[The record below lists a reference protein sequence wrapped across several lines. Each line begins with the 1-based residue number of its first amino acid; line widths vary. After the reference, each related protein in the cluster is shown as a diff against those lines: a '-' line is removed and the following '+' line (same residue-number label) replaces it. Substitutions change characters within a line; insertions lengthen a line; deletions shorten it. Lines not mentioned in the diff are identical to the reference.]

1 MVVESW
7 LNSSSS
13 VENRGQVLGWYL
25 VVHYAATATGQLL
38 VNADGPNPY
47 FIFIIAAL
55 AILLAIAPV
64 AYSTAPVPES
74 QETEFLSFSE
84 LFHIAPVGMAGV
96 IAAGFSFGSV
106 QAMTPIYGEALGW
119 SVAQISFFMA
129 TVTGGALLFQYP
141 LGRLSDSWDRRK
153 MLGVVQVL
161 GITTLVWMIWEPE
174 MSGVSW
180 KVLVLAVLLGGVIG
194 SSYSL
199 SSAVV
204 FDWLR
209 PSQMVAAT
217 GKLIFTYAIGAI
229 TGPALIALVMEGI
242 GTTGFPLFLIVVH
255 SSLLLYI
262 LYRVQVRKALPVEVQ
277 EDFVLVPRMP
287 PGSLELDP
295 RTDPDYDAND
305 PGPLLDIDSDYLTVP
320 SS

>member
-1 MVVESW
+1 
-7 LNSSSS
+7 
-13 VENRGQVLGWYL
+13 
-25 VVHYAATATGQLL
+25 
-38 VNADGPNPY
+38 
-47 FIFIIAAL
+47 
-55 AILLAIAPV
+55 
-64 AYSTAPVPES
+64 
-74 QETEFLSFSE
+74 
-84 LFHIAPVGMAGV
+84 
-96 IAAGFSFGSV
+96 
-106 QAMTPIYGEALGW
+106 
-119 SVAQISFFMA
+119 
-129 TVTGGALLFQYP
+129 
-141 LGRLSDSWDRRK
+141 
-153 MLGVVQVL
+153 
-161 GITTLVWMIWEPE
+161 

-277 EDFVLVPRMP
+277 EDFLLVPRMP